1 MASMTYMVFNLVFVK
16 LNTQEDI
23 DFILRSHIDSQPL
36 CGLHWKMFI
45 PAIKYLG
52 TDKQVK
58 KWLPLA
64 ESHQIIGTYAQTEL
78 GHGSDVQG
86 LETTAIFDLEK
97 QEFIVNSPS
106 LTATKWWPG
115 ELVRYLQHVTMKD
128 EKLHAIWN
136 YLKWGVNVEIN
147 IILEFIEGFTY

>member
-1 MASMTYMVFNLVFVK
+1 
-16 LNTQEDI
+16 
-23 DFILRSHIDSQPL
+23 
-36 CGLHWKMFI
+36 MFI

-115 ELVRYLQHVTMKD
+115 EL
-128 EKLHAIWN
+128 
-136 YLKWGVNVEIN
+136 
-147 IILEFIEGFTY
+147 GFTTTHCVAHA

>member
-1 MASMTYMVFNLVFVK
+1 
-16 LNTQEDI
+16 
-23 DFILRSHIDSQPL
+23 
-36 CGLHWKMFI
+36 MFI

-64 ESHQIIGTYAQTEL
+64 ESHAIIGTYAQTEL

-97 QEFIVNSPS
+97 QEFIMNSPS

-115 ELVRYLQHVTMKD
+115 ELVIGFHTHTY
-128 EKLHAIWN
+128 
-136 YLKWGVNVEIN
+136 
-147 IILEFIEGFTY
+147 IE